1 MQLHFEATK
10 PKRYNAIFIFEQL
23 TAMSSVVQSTVYLH
37 HLNLPKVKLEEEL
50 LIIKLQLDTLL
61 QELILLKDF
70 EAREE
75 AIQNRCDSKEVELE
89 EVISKVHTSKVKL
102 DAKQKELT
110 KLSEREKA
118 IQQDFLVLIGENKFQ
133 EYLTKVFK
141 KKIKRVTQNDRNSEE
156 SSDEES
162 SDDDSDWSDE
172 DSDAEPFDDTGR
184 FSILTRIKP
193 EFMI

>member
-1 MQLHFEATK
+1 M
-10 PKRYNAIFIFEQL
+10 
-23 TAMSSVVQSTVYLH
+23 
-37 HLNLPKVKLEEEL
+37 NLPKVKLEEEL

-61 QELILLKDF
+61 QELIFLKDF

-118 IQQDFLVLIGENKFQ
+118 VQQDFLVLIGENKFQ
-133 EYLTKVFK
+133 DYLTKVFK
-141 KKIKRVTQNDRNSEE
+141 KKIKRVTQNDKNSEE

-184 FSILTRIKP
+184 FTIALIR
-193 EFMI
+193 E

>member
-1 MQLHFEATK
+1 MLIVH
-10 PKRYNAIFIFEQL
+10 R
-23 TAMSSVVQSTVYLH
+23 
-37 HLNLPKVKLEEEL
+37 LNLPKVKLEEEL

-61 QELILLKDF
+61 QELIFLKDF

-118 IQQDFLVLIGENKFQ
+118 VQQDFLVLIGENKFQ
-133 EYLTKVFK
+133 DYLTKVFK
-141 KKIKRVTQNDRNSEE
+141 KKIKRVTQNDKNSEE

-184 FSILTRIKP
+184 FTIA
-193 EFMI
+193 

>member
-1 MQLHFEATK
+1 MLV
-10 PKRYNAIFIFEQL
+10 I
-23 TAMSSVVQSTVYLH
+23 H
-37 HLNLPKVKLEEEL
+37 HSNLPKVKLEEEL

-61 QELILLKDF
+61 QELIFLKDF

-118 IQQDFLVLIGENKFQ
+118 VQQDFLVLIGENKFQ
-133 EYLTKVFK
+133 DYLTKVFK
-141 KKIKRVTQNDRNSEE
+141 KKIKRVTQNDKNSEE

-184 FSILTRIKP
+184 FTIA
-193 EFMI
+193 